1 MTTNMENT
9 QTKKTGWNWAE
20 HKPNNALSVVPTQEK
35 NFFKWWCIMLHP
47 FVDLTPREE
56 DVLASYLRQRE
67 ELKKIISDPIALDSY
82 LMGNNEIKFK
92 VIEECGITL
101 QNYYVVMGNL
111 KKKGVITE
119 RGITPILI
127 PNIKEDDQ
135 GHFML
140 LVMFKEIK

>member
-1 MTTNMENT
+1 MEAKT
-9 QTKKTGWNWAE
+9 QTKKSGWNWAE
-20 HKPNNALSVVPTQEK
+20 HKPNNALTVVPTPDK
-35 NFFKWWCIMLHP
+35 NFFKWWCILLHP

-56 DVLASYLRQRE
+56 DVLAAYLRQRH
-67 ELKKIISDPIALDSY
+67 ELKKVISDPVALDSY
-82 LMGNNEIKFK
+82 LMGNDIKMK
-92 VIEECGITL
+92 VIEECQITL